1 MSRDDSK
8 LRRDG
13 TSHRKTSP
21 RQTPGALFSASLALA
36 ATLVLAGPAAA
47 QNNVF
52 VNQQLLNSLGAGPVP
67 YGQAFPGQGLP
78 GQGFV
83 AVPGGLQFPPMQ
95 PPRSTLTQPQAFGQ
109 PFAQQPF
116 GQQPFAQGFGVPY
129 TQPGLPFYS
138 NVQVYS
144 ATPRPPVTTF
154 DPTYQAQARTPQ
166 FGRAPMQPVAPSVAA
181 GNGQP
186 QSQAFQPSAQARPAP
201 SVTAPAAAPRAVPQP
216 RPQPQPQPPRATRT
230 TPPPL
235 PSEAL
240 AQREAE
246 DGNAEATTTSPA
258 PAPTTAPT
266 QEARAEPS
274 PPPSSSTPEPTPSP
288 TPPQQQAATPEREP
302 DPVPA
307 APPPPPPPAPE
318 PATPE
323 PATPEPAASTEPRV
337 APATDA
343 ESEPA
348 APETTDPETATVQAP
363 EPQEAAEPASPPP
376 PSPQPRVE
384 PPAGPSAEVEPAVES
399 PAPEPQQQA
408 ALPPEPDTAVQ
419 EDVLARVLFTDG
431 QDEVAAEGNAALN
444 DLAQSL
450 QADESRRIQL
460 LAYAA
465 GDSSQVNQAR
475 RLSLS
480 RALAVRQFLIAQGI
494 RSTRMDVRALGNN
507 IPDGPPNRVDIVPAP
522 R

>member
-1 MSRDDSK
+1 MSSDDSK
-8 LRRDG
+8 LKRQGTPRRG
-13 TSHRKTSP
+13 TSP
-21 RQTPGALFSASLALA
+21 RPVGGALLSAGLALA
-36 ATLVLAGPAAA
+36 ATLALAGPAAA

-67 YGQAFPGQGLP
+67 FGQTFPGQALP

-116 GQQPFAQGFGVPY
+116 GQGFGVPQ

-154 DPTYQAQARTPQ
+154 DPTYQAQARAPQ

-181 GNGQP
+181 RSGEP
-186 QSQAFQPSAQARPAP
+186 QSQAFQPRGQARPEAAA
-201 SVTAPAAAPRAVPQP
+201 TAPVPTPRAVPQP
-216 RPQPQPQPPRATRT
+216 RPQPSPPPRTERT
-230 TPPPL
+230 VPPPL
-235 PSEAL
+235 PSAAL
-240 AQREAE
+240 AQREAQ
-246 DGNAEATTTSPA
+246 DGNAQA
-258 PAPTTAPT
+258 TTAPT

-274 PPPSSSTPEPTPSP
+274 PPPQSP
-288 TPPQQQAATPEREP
+288 TPAPAPVPAPQQQASAPDRDV

-318 PATPE
+318 PA
-323 PATPEPAASTEPRV
+323 AAEPAASTEPRA
-337 APATDA
+337 APAPQEEAATPTPETPA
-343 ESEPA
+343 PEAPANATA
-348 APETTDPETATVQAP
+348 APETTAVPEPEVQEALEPADTPPAPQAP
-363 EPQEAAEPASPPP
+363 APQAS
-376 PSPQPRVE
+376 VE
-384 PPAGPSAEVEPAVES
+384 PPAARPADAEPAIETRTS
-399 PAPEPQQQA
+399 EPQQQA

-419 EDVLARVLFTDG
+419 QEVLARVLFTDG
-431 QDEVAAEGNAALN
+431 QDEVAADGNAALN

-450 QADESRRIQL
+450 QADESQRIQL

-507 IPDGPPNRVDIVPAP
+507 VPDGPPNRVDIVPAP